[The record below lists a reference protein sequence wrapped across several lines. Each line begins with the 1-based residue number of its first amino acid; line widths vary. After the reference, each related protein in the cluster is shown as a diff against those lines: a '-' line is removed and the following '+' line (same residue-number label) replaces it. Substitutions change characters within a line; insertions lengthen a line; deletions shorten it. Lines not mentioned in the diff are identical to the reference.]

1 MEDIKILTQAILSLK
16 QETNYFKDYI
26 FPIAIAFFSS
36 FIGALLAYF
45 VFHRQERIVAE
56 KLKLDTVNKWF
67 LLGDELHQSLI
78 AIKFNYYNQL
88 NSDPYQRVFAV
99 PSILLNEENYRFD
112 YHELV
117 FISDVN
123 GKKWSNIP
131 YLRTLFSNYSSLISI
146 WKTRNNLN
154 EKVRSQIMKAND
166 KNITYIDLV
175 DSQIEVFANQSDLA
189 TLIDLTET
197 ALRLT
202 DDLIIEFHNFLN
214 EFPNTVKDKIK
225 LNLIKNY
232 GFVLRYDS
240 SNNESIKSILKVT
253 PLPNYAKLSI
263 ILGRSEEEL
272 MARYSS
278 LFHE

>member
-1 MEDIKILTQAILSLK
+1 M
-16 QETNYFKDYI
+16 
-26 FPIAIAFFSS
+26 
-36 FIGALLAYF
+36 
-45 VFHRQERIVAE
+45 
-56 KLKLDTVNKWF
+56 
-67 LLGDELHQSLI
+67 
-78 AIKFNYYNQL
+78 
-88 NSDPYQRVFAV
+88 
-99 PSILLNEENYRFD
+99 
-112 YHELV
+112 
-117 FISDVN
+117 N

-175 DSQIEVFANQSDLA
+175 DSQIEAFANQSDLA
-189 TLIDLTET
+189 ALIDLTET